1 MQSFKIGVLREE
13 KNPPD
18 KRVPLT
24 PLICAELMRKY
35 KSLEIVV
42 QQSKL

>member
-1 MQSFKIGVLREE
+1 MQKIKIGVLREE

-24 PLICAELMRKY
+24 PLICSDL
-35 KSLEIVV
+35 VV
-42 QQSKL
+42 KNNNLDRGGIK